1 MATINHKR
9 RIWLLAALSVFAAIA
24 LLIGIC
30 LVFLLDCYPA
40 DTSAIE
46 AFSADRTIESQTM
59 GQYTVYAP
67 EEATVGFFLSR
78 CQGGA
83 RAYRPLMEACAS
95 EGILCVLVEMPLYFP
110 LMDGNAAEGIP
121 ELYPQIEKWY
131 IGGHSLGGYAASD
144 YAAGHTDVYD
154 GLILLAS
161 YSAADISD
169 TGLAV
174 RHGMSPMRNKSG

>member
-67 EEATVGFFLSR
+67 EEATVRFFLSR

-83 RAYRPLMEACAS
+83 RGLPS
-95 EGILCVLVEMPLYFP
+95 V
-110 LMDGNAAEGIP
+110 DGSMRV
-121 ELYPQIEKWY
+121 
-131 IGGHSLGGYAASD
+131 GGNFVR
-144 YAAGHTDVYD
+144 AG
-154 GLILLAS
+154 
-161 YSAADISD
+161 
-169 TGLAV
+169 
-174 RHGMSPMRNKSG
+174 